1 VRGAGRQEPGDPITD
16 RDLNANLNRRCARS
30 ATVELDRQGPRRMG
44 HSVVSQSV
52 VAETIG

>member
-30 ATVELDRQGPRRMG
+30 AAVELDRQGPRRMG